1 MGNALDTL
9 RPDSLV
15 ELGVETNVLGAHCLL
30 CELDYG
36 LDGMGGPLLEG
47 AAVHTLV
54 QMNGVFAG
62 HHILESRASLA
73 GLV

>member
-1 MGNALDTL
+1 MKIRTLKLDAYPVGDGLDAAL
-9 RPDSLV
+9 PESLV

-47 AAVHTLV
+47 AAVHALV
-54 QMNGVFAG
+54 
-62 HHILESRASLA
+62 
-73 GLV
+73 